1 MGPLTNS
8 HTSGLLPKGLE
19 GHQAED
25 GLPEHKVRQ
34 GHRVLMCLQKQDL
47 GRGAWPDLA
56 GLHIGQ
62 GVGLLPSEGSSEL
75 GELTQV
81 TKPLWVFV
89 FSSA

>member
-25 GLPEHKVRQ
+25 GLSEHKVRQ
-34 GHRVLMCLQKQDL
+34 GHRVLLCLQKQDL
-47 GRGAWPDLA
+47 GRAAWPDPA
-56 GLHIGQ
+56 GLCIGQ
-62 GVGLLPSEGSSEL
+62 EMGLLPSKGSSEL

-81 TKPLWVFV
+81 TKPIWVFV